1 MTGLPTWLD
10 FVVPLSLGP
19 NFCLD
24 SGEMVS
30 KISSI
35 SSGLEFMP
43 VKVGVASDDRVYTV
57 V

>member
-30 KISSI
+30 KNSSI
-35 SSGLEFMP
+35 SSGLVFMP
-43 VKVGVASDDRVYTV
+43 MKVGVASDDRVYTV
-57 V
+57 L